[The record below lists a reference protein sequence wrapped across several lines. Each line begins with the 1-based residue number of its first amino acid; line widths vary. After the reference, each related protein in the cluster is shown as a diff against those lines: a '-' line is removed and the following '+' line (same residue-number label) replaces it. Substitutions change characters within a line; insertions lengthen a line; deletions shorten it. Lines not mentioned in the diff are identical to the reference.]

1 MSTSTTTTGAP
12 RFDASLRGSVMPAGF
27 ALVAEYW
34 VWMLLPWPSSK
45 HKTLHSGSD
54 MMQHSCAELC
64 CLLMLCALA
73 PLGLVVIWSAR
84 RAFNA
89 MHTADQWLALAL
101 DTIGA
106 LLSFLV
112 SMLVVGLKGQLG
124 ASKSALVLERVRPR
138 HWAAFDVN

>member
-1 MSTSTTTTGAP
+1 MVKH
-12 RFDASLRGSVMPAGF
+12 F
-27 ALVAEYW
+27 
-34 VWMLLPWPSSK
+34 PWNAVFQSCSK
-45 HKTLHSGSD
+45 HYSLMSRWC
-54 MMQHSCAELC
+54 MMQHSSLQSYAAFHAVCPCALG
-64 CLLMLCALA
+64 LMLMS
-73 PLGLVVIWSAR
+73 LGLMLMWSAR
-84 RAFNA
+84 RAFYA

-138 HWAAFDVN
+138 HCGLHEHRCLAHS